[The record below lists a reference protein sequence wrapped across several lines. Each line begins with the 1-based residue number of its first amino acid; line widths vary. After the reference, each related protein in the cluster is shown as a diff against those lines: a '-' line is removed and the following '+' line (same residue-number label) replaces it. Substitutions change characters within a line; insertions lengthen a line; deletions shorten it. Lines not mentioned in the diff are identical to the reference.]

1 MTDVVQKF
9 KTYLSIEKNYS
20 LHTIE
25 AYSSDLEQF
34 MLFIQP
40 LMNSTSIEIE
50 SISKIHIRLWLSDLD
65 SKEQKKSSIARKI
78 ACLKS
83 FFKYALKRGYINF
96 NPSSSISTPKKEKRL
111 PKSLTANETEN
122 LFLVQDDFSA
132 WGTQTAAILEL
143 FYACGIRLSELVQLD
158 MGDINF
164 KQNQVKVLGKGSKE
178 RIIPF
183 GSNAAKALKNHMKLR
198 FTIATRC
205 DIHALFITKKGERIY
220 PRLVQRIVKSQLERV
235 SESTQ
240 KSPHVLRHSFATHLL
255 DNGAE
260 ISAIKEMLGHANLA
274 ATQIYTHTS
283 VERLKNVYKMAHP
296 RATTTKNN

>member
-1 MTDVVQKF
+1 MIEVVQKF

-20 LHTIE
+20 SHTIE
-25 AYSSDLEQF
+25 AYSRDLEQF

-40 LMNSTSIEIE
+40 LMGSDSIDIE
-50 SISKIHIRLWLSDLD
+50 SITKIHIRLWLSELD
-65 SKEQKKSSIARKI
+65 SKDQKKSSIARRI

-83 FFKYALKRGYINF
+83 FFKYALKRGYITI
-96 NPSSSISTPKKEKRL
+96 NPSSSIVTPKKKKRL
-111 PKSLTANETEN
+111 PKSLTSSETEQ
-122 LFLVQDDFSA
+122 LFQVQDDFSA
-132 WGTQTAAILEL
+132 WGIQIAAILEL
-143 FYACGIRLSELVQLD
+143 FYACGIRLSELVQLN

-164 KQNQVKVLGKGSKE
+164 KQNQLKVLGKGAKE

-183 GSNAAKALKNHMKLR
+183 GSNAN
-198 FTIATRC
+198 IAIKKHFESRNSIAEKC
-205 DIHALFITKKGERIY
+205 DAQALFITKKGERIY

-296 RATTTKNN
+296 RAKTTKNN